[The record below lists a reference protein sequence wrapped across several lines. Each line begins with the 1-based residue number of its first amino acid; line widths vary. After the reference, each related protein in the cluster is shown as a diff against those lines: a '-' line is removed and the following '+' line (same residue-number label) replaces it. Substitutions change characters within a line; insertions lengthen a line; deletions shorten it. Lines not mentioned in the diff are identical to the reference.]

1 MNNQELFLENMPVS
15 NDIWREI
22 GGNYETAEQSINE
35 LVDNSIS
42 NILGKNTELRKIE
55 ITLEETNDI
64 DQSIYISIEDSGMGI
79 EDPKQ
84 AFTLG
89 AIGTDSVFNEH
100 GFGWKQALSA
110 ANPDN
115 DAWEMYLRNSALLG
129 ENQVMKIKA
138 PYVIGK
144 QKYELISN
152 KKYPGHSWGRTYI
165 KVKCNFMLFQN
176 LIDAESSV
184 RSDLRFDFD
193 TVADRIYED
202 LGFTY
207 SEVLETYKIQ
217 LFLNLK
223 HCNGTKE
230 RHEVSPLK
238 PIYKASVLKFTNE
251 DLHFECTQ
259 GSMEALP
266 TRIPFNNKS
275 SNRYYKQ
282 NITSSGV
289 EIRING
295 RAVENNLFEE
305 IYGTKNHPAFNEWLI
320 QINIISNNRD
330 DLPATRTTKNGFR
343 VGDEQLAKI
352 YGWLRRNLRPTQKG
366 LEKPIPVSETEQ
378 KKKLAEIIEKNFFS
392 GKELDLSMPSR
403 ITQREVPVFS
413 SILKSGYP
421 KCDLVV
427 STGEKVTLIEA
438 KKNEA
443 SIPDLYQLMMYCD
456 GYFFDNERMPD
467 EAVIVAKE
475 FSDPFRRVVALL
487 NERNKDKYP
496 PFTWKYWNEYM
507 ENFEEVIRDEKKLR
521 MKY

>member
-1 MNNQELFLENMPVS
+1 
-15 NDIWREI
+15 
-22 GGNYETAEQSINE
+22 
-35 LVDNSIS
+35 
-42 NILGKNTELRKIE
+42 
-55 ITLEETNDI
+55 
-64 DQSIYISIEDSGMGI
+64 
-79 EDPKQ
+79 
-84 AFTLG
+84 
-89 AIGTDSVFNEH
+89 
-100 GFGWKQALSA
+100 
-110 ANPDN
+110 
-115 DAWEMYLRNSALLG
+115 
-129 ENQVMKIKA
+129 
-138 PYVIGK
+138 
-144 QKYELISN
+144 
-152 KKYPGHSWGRTYI
+152 
-165 KVKCNFMLFQN
+165 
-176 LIDAESSV
+176 
-184 RSDLRFDFD
+184 
-193 TVADRIYED
+193 
-202 LGFTY
+202 
-207 SEVLETYKIQ
+207 
-217 LFLNLK
+217 
-223 HCNGTKE
+223 
-230 RHEVSPLK
+230 
-238 PIYKASVLKFTNE
+238 
-251 DLHFECTQ
+251 
-259 GSMEALP
+259 MEALP
-266 TRIPFNNKS
+266 ARIPFNNKS

-352 YGWLRRNLRPTQKG
+352 YGWLRRNLRPMQKG

-456 GYFFDNERMPD
+456 GYFFENERMPD

-475 FSDPFRRVVALL
+475 FSEPFRRVVELL

-496 PFTWKYWNEYM
+496 LFTWKYWNEYM